1 MKKSPFLR
9 LSLSLCLL
17 ACFFSVGTAFANVPS
32 GTSDSRIENL
42 FTGTK
47 DTNMPPNTDGMRK
60 VLAACLFL
68 AAQTYSV
75 PPAVLVGIYEVE
87 GGQVGQE
94 IGPKANGTYD
104 LGPMKINSSVI
115 QYLAKHWKVS
125 EAMARR
131 WIRDDPCTNFGTSSW
146 LLRTYLNQKN
156 DMAKAISLYG
166 ENRGFNGEQ
175 YKERVIAAMTA
186 YGLIKKVDGR

>member
-17 ACFFSVGTAFANVPS
+17 ACFFFVGTAFANVPS

-47 DTNMPPNTDGMRK
+47 DTNTPPETGGMGK
-60 VLAACLFL
+60 ILAACLFL
-68 AAQTYSV
+68 VAQTYSV
-75 PPAVLVGIYEVE
+75 PPAVLVGIYQVD
-87 GGQVGQE
+87 GGQVGQD

-125 EAMARR
+125 EATARN
-131 WIRDDPCTNFGTSSW
+131 WVRDDPCTNVGVAAW
-146 LLRTYLNQKN
+146 LLRTDLNQKN
-156 DMAKAISLYG
+156 DLAKAISLYG

-186 YGLIKKVDGR
+186 DGLIRKVDGR